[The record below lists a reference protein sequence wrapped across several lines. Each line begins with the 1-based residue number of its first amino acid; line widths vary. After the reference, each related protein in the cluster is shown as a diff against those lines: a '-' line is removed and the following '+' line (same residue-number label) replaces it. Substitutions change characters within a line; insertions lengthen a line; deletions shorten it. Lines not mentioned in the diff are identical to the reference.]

1 MKKLSQEIFEEL
13 KSVLSGK
20 SLDAIIPPFVY
31 LIVNGQFGLLA
42 AVISA
47 GTAALAFGL
56 FRLTQKQ
63 SWGYA
68 LGGLV
73 SILLAG
79 TLALIADNATNYFL
93 PGIISNALILLIA
106 VITLVIDKPMA
117 AYVSHLTRGWKLQ
130 WFWLKEIKP
139 AYREVTWMWT
149 AFFLMRTV
157 IQVTLYNASAVSTLV
172 WANTL
177 MGMPVKNVI
186 LVISLCHGIWPL
198 KTLKGPGI
206 DEYLS
211 GKQPPY
217 RGQNRGF

>member
-1 MKKLSQEIFEEL
+1 
-13 KSVLSGK
+13 
-20 SLDAIIPPFVY
+20 LDAIIPPFVY

-42 AVISA
+42 AVLSA
-47 GTAALAFGL
+47 SSVALAFGL
-56 FRLTQKQ
+56 YRLKQKQ

-79 TLALIADNATNYFL
+79 ALALIADNATNYFL
-93 PGIISNALILLIA
+93 PGIISNALILVIA

-149 AFFLMRTV
+149 MFFLMVR
-157 IQVTLYNASAVSTLV
+157 
-172 WANTL
+172 
-177 MGMPVKNVI
+177 
-186 LVISLCHGIWPL
+186 
-198 KTLKGPGI
+198 
-206 DEYLS
+206 
-211 GKQPPY
+211 
-217 RGQNRGF
+217 

>member
-1 MKKLSQEIFEEL
+1 
-13 KSVLSGK
+13 
-20 SLDAIIPPFVY
+20 VY
-31 LIVNGQFGLLA
+31 LIVNGRFGLLA

-47 GTAALAFGL
+47 GSVALAFGL
-56 FRLTQKQ
+56 FRVTQKQ

-73 SILLAG
+73 GILVAG

-93 PGIISNALILLIA
+93 PGIISNALILMIA

-139 AYREVTWMWT
+139 AYREVTLMWT
-149 AFFLMRTV
+149 LFFLMRTV
-157 IQVTLYNASAVSTLV
+157 IQVTLYNQSAVSPLV

-177 MGMPVKNVI
+177 MGMPATIVI
-186 LVISLCHGIWPL
+186 LVISYVYGIWRL

-206 DEYLS
+206 DEYLN
-211 GKQPPY
+211 GKLPPY

>member
-47 GTAALAFGL
+47 GSVALAFGM
-56 FRLTQKQ
+56 FRWTQKQ

-93 PGIISNALILLIA
+93 PGIISNALILIIA

-149 AFFLMRTV
+149 MFFLMRTV

-177 MGMPVKNVI
+177 MGMPVTIVI
-186 LVISLCHGIWPL
+186 LVISYVYGIWRL

-211 GKQPPY
+211 GKLPPY